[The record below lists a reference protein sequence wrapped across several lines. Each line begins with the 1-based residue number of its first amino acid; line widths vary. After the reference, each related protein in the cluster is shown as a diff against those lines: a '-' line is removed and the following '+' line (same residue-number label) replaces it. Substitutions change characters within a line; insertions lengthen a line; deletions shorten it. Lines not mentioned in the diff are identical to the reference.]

1 MRVLI
6 KGVCRCI
13 IFYSLT
19 FIGLFVRVYG
29 LNDIRTEALLSGVK
43 LAGSKFIVGTERIS
57 PVDYE
62 YYSRIPKASTSFRV

>member
-1 MRVLI
+1 MLI
-6 KGVCRCI
+6 RGVYIC

-29 LNDIRTEALLSGVK
+29 PDEVRTEALLSGAK
-43 LAGSKFIVGTERIS
+43 LAGRSKSIVRAERIS